1 MTSEAALDIRDLRFA
16 VTLAEELHFGRAAR
30 RHFISEQPFGRRI
43 RLLERAVGVQIFD
56 RTTRR
61 VELTP
66 SGALVIADARR
77 LLASIDD
84 LGAHADRTESGRRRL
99 RLGVLGFG
107 AADMWEPIRAR
118 FVESNPG
125 LAIEYVELDFP
136 TQYSLLQD
144 GVVDAAIVGSSAP
157 VQGMRF
163 DPLFDSPL
171 AVVVPSESR
180 FADREFL
187 PFAEIAD
194 EDWLR
199 IEGQGDDDTL
209 ATLFGEGILS
219 APRVTNPASIPMA
232 VATTSRICLHS
243 ILARTFYAHPGVAV
257 IPTEATISIVLA
269 TRADDGRDEIATLR
283 AAAREARSISGR
295 MPAH

>member
-1 MTSEAALDIRDLRFA
+1 MDSRDLQFA

-30 RHFISEQPFGRRI
+30 RHFISEQPFGKRI
-43 RLLERAVGVQIFD
+43 RRLEEALGVRIFN
-56 RTTRR
+56 RTSRR

-66 SGALVIADARR
+66 SGAVVIADARR

-84 LGAHADRTESGRRRL
+84 LHAHADRTEPGYGRF

-107 AADMWEPIRAR
+107 AASLWEPIRAR
-118 FVESNPG
+118 FVESDPG

-136 TQYSLLQD
+136 SQYSLLHD
-144 GVVDAAIVGSSAP
+144 GVVDAAIVGATAP
-157 VQGMRF
+157 VQGLKF
-163 DPLFDSPL
+163 DLLFDSSL
-171 AVVVPSESR
+171 AVVVPAGSR
-180 FADREFL
+180 FADRDFL

-219 APRVTNPASIPMA
+219 APKVTNPASIPMA
-232 VATTSRICLHS
+232 VATTSRMCLHS
-243 ILARTFYAHPGVAV
+243 ILARTYYSHPGVAV
-257 IPTEATISIVLA
+257 IPTETTISIVLA
-269 TRADDGRDEIATLR
+269 TRAEDGRDEIASLR
-283 AAAREARSISGR
+283 AAANEARSISVI
-295 MPAH
+295 A